1 MTDIEEKDRYYK
13 FCDTCRSTWDESNY
27 DKMGPSQVEQVVRYM
42 IPRDNRP
49 SETSIKGISKNWN
62 SKKSDNIY
70 YHLLRVIPKLFI
82 AGLHC
87 ETPTDDQGFPTSG
100 HSFKTRYLS
109 KRLEEPYL
117 ELVRLEKVIEEE
129 RHNNH
134 YEKMIK
140 LEQKVSELKLKK
152 KDLKKEIKTLKY
164 DIDFKDDKLKNSISK
179 KMYEGLQKENEA
191 LKKLLD
197 KQ

>member
-1 MTDIEEKDRYYK
+1 M
-13 FCDTCRSTWDESNY
+13 
-27 DKMGPSQVEQVVRYM
+27 
-42 IPRDNRP
+42 
-49 SETSIKGISKNWN
+49 
-62 SKKSDNIY
+62 
-70 YHLLRVIPKLFI
+70 
-82 AGLHC
+82 
-87 ETPTDDQGFPTSG
+87 
-100 HSFKTRYLS
+100 
-109 KRLEEPYL
+109 
-117 ELVRLEKVIEEE
+117 RLEKVIEEE